1 MLQRMRDNAQSWV
14 AKVIVGV
21 IVLIFALTGWESISR
36 FGSNEQ
42 NAAAVNGTEIT
53 KFELEQ
59 AVGLQRRQ
67 LVQQLQQLNDN
78 FDPNMIDDALLRESV
93 LDGLIERAV
102 LVEGARDFDLR
113 VSEAMIDR
121 LILSTPDFQV
131 DGEFDANRFDI
142 VIRNMGLASRMAF
155 RDLVRQELLL
165 AQLRN
170 AFEATAFATKNEQIQ
185 LARLEEQ
192 TRDFAV
198 IELPIQRDEINVT
211 EEEIETYYTANAE
224 QFMTEEQVVLE
235 ALTLSRN
242 DFFDQVQVDEQAL
255 QALYEREI
263 GNLTEQRRASH
274 ILVEVTDE
282 VSEEQALET
291 ITAARQR
298 LEEGEAFAQ
307 VVDDV
312 SDDIGTAATGGDLG
326 YSVQGS
332 FDPAFDEALFAL
344 EQGEVSEPVRTS
356 FGYHLIK
363 LTDVAAPELPSL
375 ESMREGLEAELKA
388 EQVERQYVEA
398 SRELANLVYESP
410 DLAEPAR
417 ALNLE
422 IETIGPVGR
431 EGGEGLAANP
441 RVMAAAFDEEV
452 LQDGLNS
459 QLLELD
465 ADTSVVI
472 RVKEHMR
479 AKQRPLEEVSE
490 DIADTL
496 RFEKAVDQTREQ
508 AEELVAALEADSTQ
522 PADVAERIGGSWNN
536 HEAINRSN
544 NELPR
549 TLLRS
554 VFAMPRPSEG
564 EPVYGHERQPDG
576 SQWIVELRGV
586 ATPESLQETA
596 ESELFQRYIS
606 GQSGTQ
612 DFTALQE
619 SLKERAEIERF

>member
-1 MLQRMRDNAQSWV
+1 MLQQMRDNAQSWV

-42 NAAAVNGTEIT
+42 TAAEVNDTEIT
-53 KFELEQ
+53 RIELEQ
-59 AVGLQRRQ
+59 AVALQRRQ

-78 FDPNMIDDALLRESV
+78 FDPNMIDDALLRQSV

-102 LVEGARDFDLR
+102 LVDGAQEFDLHI
-113 VSEAMIDR
+113 SEAMIDQ

-131 DGEFDANRFDI
+131 DGQFDANRFDI
-142 VIRNMGLASRMAF
+142 VIRNMGLGSRMAF
-155 RDLVRQELLL
+155 RNLVRQELLL

-170 AFEATAFATKNEQIQ
+170 AFEATAFATQAERLQ

-198 IELPIQRDEINVT
+198 IELPIQRDEVNVS
-211 EEEIETYYTANAE
+211 EEEIESYYTANAD

-235 ALTLSRN
+235 VVELSRD
-242 DFFDQVQVDEQAL
+242 DFFDQVEVDEQAL

-274 ILVEVTDE
+274 ILIEVTDD
-282 VSEEQALET
+282 VTEEQALEQVR
-291 ITAARQR
+291 AARER
-298 LEEGEAFAQ
+298 LEEGEEFAQ
-307 VVDDV
+307 VVEDV
-312 SDDIGTAATGGDLG
+312 SDDIGTVASAGDLG
-326 YSVQGS
+326 YTVRGS

-344 EQGEVSEPVRTS
+344 EEGEVSDPVRTS

-363 LTDVAAPELPSL
+363 LTDVSAPELPSL
-375 ESMREGLEAELKA
+375 ESMRESLVEELKA
-388 EQVERQYVEA
+388 EQVERRYVEA
-398 SRELANLVYESP
+398 SRELANLAYESP
-410 DLAEPAR
+410 DLIEPAR
-417 ALNLE
+417 ALDLE
-422 IETIGPVGR
+422 IQSIGPVGR

-479 AKQRPLEEVSE
+479 AKQRPLDEVSA

-496 RFEKAVDQTREQ
+496 RFQKAVEQTREQ
-508 AEELVAALEADSTQ
+508 ASELVEALETDSTEPRQLAEELD
-522 PADVAERIGGSWNN
+522 GSWER

-544 NELPR
+544 NELPQP
-549 TLLRS
+549 LLRN
-554 VFAMPRPSEG
+554 VFAMPRPPEDR
-564 EPVYGHERQPDG
+564 PAYAHVRQPDG

-586 ATPESLQETA
+586 ATPESLQAAA
-596 ESELFQRYIS
+596 ESDLYKRFIA
-606 GQSGTQ
+606 GQTGEQ

-619 SLKERAEIERF
+619 SLKERADIERF

>member
-170 AFEATAFATKNEQIQ
+170 AFEATAFATKNEQVQ

-192 TRDFAV
+192 TRDFTV

-312 SDDIGTAATGGDLG
+312 SDDIGTAASGGDLG

-344 EQGEVSEPVRTS
+344 ERGEVSEPVRTS

-564 EPVYGHERQPDG
+564 EPVYGHARQPDG

-586 ATPESLQETA
+586 ATPESLRETA

>member
-1 MLQRMRDNAQSWV
+1 MLQKMRDNAQSWV

-36 FGSNEQ
+36 FGSNDQ

-59 AVGLQRRQ
+59 AVALQRRQ

-78 FDPNMIDDALLRESV
+78 FDPNMIDDGLLRQSV

-113 VSEAMIDR
+113 ISEPMIDQ

-131 DGEFDANRFDI
+131 EGEFDANRFDI
-142 VIRNMGLASRMAF
+142 VIRNMGLGSRLAF

-170 AFEATAFATKNEQIQ
+170 AFEATAFATRTERLQ

-198 IELPIQRDEINVT
+198 IELPILRDEIDVA
-211 EEEIETYYTANAE
+211 EEEIETYYTANAD

-235 ALTLSRN
+235 VLELSRN
-242 DFFDQVQVDEQAL
+242 DFFEQVEVDEQAL

-274 ILVEVTDE
+274 ILIEVTDE
-282 VSEEQALET
+282 VSEEQALEQAQ
-291 ITAARQR
+291 AARER
-298 LEEGEAFAQ
+298 LDAGEKFAQ
-307 VVDDV
+307 LVEEV
-312 SDDIGTAATGGDLG
+312 SDDIGTAASGGDLG
-326 YSVQGS
+326 YTVRGS
-332 FDPAFDEALFAL
+332 FDPEFDDALFAL
-344 EQGEVSEPVRTS
+344 EEGEVSDPVRTS

-363 LTDVAAPELPSL
+363 LTGMAAPEMPSL
-375 ESMREGLEAELKA
+375 DSMREGLVAELKA
-388 EQVERQYVEA
+388 EQVERRYVEA
-398 SRELANLVYESP
+398 SRELANLSYESP

-417 ALNLE
+417 ALGLE
-422 IETIGPVGR
+422 VETIGPVGR

-441 RVMAAAFDEEV
+441 RVMTAAFEEEV

-479 AKQRPLEEVSE
+479 AKQRPLEEVSA

-496 RFEKAVDQTREQ
+496 SFQKAVEQTRGQ
-508 AEELVAALEADSTQ
+508 AEELVTALESNSTEPQ
-522 PADVAERIGGSWNN
+522 QVAEQLAASWES

-544 NELPR
+544 NELPQM
-549 TLLRS
+549 LLRN

-564 EPVYGHERQPDG
+564 DSVYGHARQADG

-586 ATPESLQETA
+586 ATPESLEASA
-596 ESELFQRYIS
+596 ESDLYKRYIA
-606 GQSGTQ
+606 GQTGQQ

-619 SLKERAEIERF
+619 SLQERADVERF

>member
-312 SDDIGTAATGGDLG
+312 SDDIGTAASGGDLG

-344 EQGEVSEPVRTS
+344 ERGEVSEPVRTS

-564 EPVYGHERQPDG
+564 EPVYGHARQPDG

-586 ATPESLQETA
+586 ATPESLRETA

>member
-42 NAAAVNGTEIT
+42 NAAEVNGTAIS

-59 AVGLQRRQ
+59 AVALQRRQ

-78 FDPNMIDDALLRESV
+78 FDPNMIDDALLRQSV

-102 LVEGARDFDLR
+102 LVDGAREFDLR
-113 VSEAMIDR
+113 VSEAMIDS

-170 AFEATAFATKNEQIQ
+170 AFEATAFATQTERLQ

-198 IELPIQRDEINVT
+198 IELPIQRGDINVT
-211 EEEIETYYTANAE
+211 EEEIETYYTSNAE

-235 ALTLSRN
+235 ALTLSRD

-282 VSEEQALET
+282 VTEEQALET
-291 ITAARQR
+291 ITAARER
-298 LEEGEAFAQ
+298 LEAGEEFAQ
-307 VVDDV
+307 LVEEV
-312 SDDIGTAATGGDLG
+312 SDDIGTAASGGDLG

-375 ESMREGLEAELKA
+375 ESMRAGLEEELKA
-388 EQVERQYVEA
+388 EQVERRYVEV
-398 SRELANLVYESP
+398 SRELANLAYESP

-417 ALNLE
+417 ALDLE

-441 RVMAAAFDEEV
+441 RVMTAAFEEEV

-479 AKQRPLEEVSE
+479 AKQRPLAEVSA

-508 AEELVAALEADSTQ
+508 AAELVEALETESIQ
-522 PADVAERIGGSWNN
+522 PEAVAERTGGSWNN
-536 HEAINRSN
+536 HEAISRAN
-544 NELPR
+544 NELPQ
-549 TLLRS
+549 TLLRN
-554 VFAMPRPSEG
+554 VFAMPRPDDG
-564 EPVYGHERQPDG
+564 EPVYGHARQPDG

-586 ATPESLQETA
+586 ATPESLQATA
-596 ESELFQRYIS
+596 ESDLYQRYIA
-606 GQSGTQ
+606 GQSGAQ

>member
-344 EQGEVSEPVRTS
+344 ERGEVSEPVRTS

-564 EPVYGHERQPDG
+564 EPVYGHARQPDG

-586 ATPESLQETA
+586 ATPESLRETA

>member
-1 MLQRMRDNAQSWV
+1 
-14 AKVIVGV
+14 
-21 IVLIFALTGWESISR
+21 
-36 FGSNEQ
+36 
-42 NAAAVNGTEIT
+42 
-53 KFELEQ
+53 
-59 AVGLQRRQ
+59 
-67 LVQQLQQLNDN
+67 
-78 FDPNMIDDALLRESV
+78 
-93 LDGLIERAV
+93 
-102 LVEGARDFDLR
+102 
-113 VSEAMIDR
+113 MIDR

-282 VSEEQALET
+282 VGEEQALET

-375 ESMREGLEAELKA
+375 ESMREGLEAEL
-388 EQVERQYVEA
+388 
-398 SRELANLVYESP
+398 
-410 DLAEPAR
+410 
-417 ALNLE
+417 
-422 IETIGPVGR
+422 
-431 EGGEGLAANP
+431 
-441 RVMAAAFDEEV
+441 
-452 LQDGLNS
+452 
-459 QLLELD
+459 
-465 ADTSVVI
+465 
-472 RVKEHMR
+472 
-479 AKQRPLEEVSE
+479 
-490 DIADTL
+490 
-496 RFEKAVDQTREQ
+496 
-508 AEELVAALEADSTQ
+508 
-522 PADVAERIGGSWNN
+522 
-536 HEAINRSN
+536 NR
-544 NELPR
+544 R
-549 TLLRS
+549 TL
-554 VFAMPRPSEG
+554 PS
-564 EPVYGHERQPDG
+564 PLARWT
-576 SQWIVELRGV
+576 SR
-586 ATPESLQETA
+586 
-596 ESELFQRYIS
+596 
-606 GQSGTQ
+606 
-612 DFTALQE
+612 
-619 SLKERAEIERF
+619 

>member
-1 MLQRMRDNAQSWV
+1 MLQKMRDNAQSWV

-42 NAAAVNGTEIT
+42 TAAKVDGTVIS
-53 KFELEQ
+53 KVELEQ
-59 AVGLQRRQ
+59 AVALQRRQ
-67 LVQQLQQLNDN
+67 LVQQLQQLNGDFN
-78 FDPNMIDDALLRESV
+78 PDMIDDALLRQSV

-113 VSEAMIDR
+113 ISEAMIDR

-131 DGEFDANRFDI
+131 DGEFDADRFDI

-170 AFEATAFATKNEQIQ
+170 AFEATAFATQKERLQ

-198 IELPIQRDEINVT
+198 IELPIQRDEVSVT
-211 EEEIETYYTANAE
+211 DEEIETYYTANAE

-235 ALTLSRN
+235 VLTLSRD
-242 DFFDQVQVDEQAL
+242 DFFDQVEVDEQAL

-263 GNLTEQRRASH
+263 GNLTEQRRAAH
-274 ILVEVTDE
+274 ILIEVTDE
-282 VSEEQALET
+282 VTEEQALEQAR
-291 ITAARQR
+291 AARAR
-298 LEEGEAFAQ
+298 LQEGEAFAQ
-307 VVDDV
+307 VVEDV
-312 SDDIGTAATGGDLG
+312 SDDIGTVASGGDLG
-326 YSVQGS
+326 YTVRGS

-344 EQGEVSEPVRTS
+344 EEGEVSEPVRTS

-363 LTDVAAPELPSL
+363 LTDVTAPELPSL
-375 ESMREGLEAELKA
+375 ESMRESLVEELKA
-388 EQVERQYVEA
+388 EQVERRYVEA
-398 SRELANLVYESP
+398 SRELANLAYESP
-410 DLAEPAR
+410 DLIEPAR
-417 ALNLE
+417 ALDLE

-431 EGGEGLAANP
+431 EGGEGIAANP
-441 RVMAAAFDEEV
+441 RVIAAAFDEEV
-452 LQDGLNS
+452 LHDGLNS

-465 ADTSVVI
+465 ADTSVVV

-479 AKQRPLEEVSE
+479 AKQRPLEKVSA

-496 RFEKAVDQTREQ
+496 RFQKAVEQTREQ
-508 AEELVAALEADSTQ
+508 AAEMVEALEADATEPQ
-522 PADVAERIGGSWNN
+522 QLAEELGQSWEN
-536 HEAINRSN
+536 HEAISRAN
-544 NELPR
+544 NELPQ
-549 TLLRS
+549 TLLRN
-554 VFAMPRPSEG
+554 VFAMPRPAEG
-564 EPVYGHERQPDG
+564 EPVYGHFRQPDG

-586 ATPESLQETA
+586 ATPESLQTAA
-596 ESELFQRYIS
+596 ESDLYQRFIA
-606 GQSGTQ
+606 GQTGEQ
-612 DFTALQE
+612 DFSALQE
-619 SLKERAEIERF
+619 SLKERADIERF

>member
-170 AFEATAFATKNEQIQ
+170 AFEATAFATKNEQVQ

-192 TRDFAV
+192 TRDFTV

-312 SDDIGTAATGGDLG
+312 SDDIGTAANGGDLG

-344 EQGEVSEPVRTS
+344 ERGEVSEPVRTS

-508 AEELVAALEADSTQ
+508 AEELVSALEADSTQ

-564 EPVYGHERQPDG
+564 EPVYGHARQPDG

-586 ATPESLQETA
+586 ATPESLRETA